1 MCAKEGIK
9 GGVHALTG
17 AEGTSPKSQQ
27 RPRHCE
33 KTENVHLDVVVLEA
47 KRPLAF

>member
-1 MCAKEGIK
+1 MCAKEGRYTP
-9 GGVHALTG
+9 TG

-47 KRPLAF
+47 KDL